1 LKYLSWSMK
10 IQRISDPA
18 MKLPPIQKKTPAA
31 PRTGASNGP
40 PRARHASGDKYGDL
54 LIRIQSQKIIGSPQC
69 AVDPQR
75 RKSIR
80 LRTDSCHLHLGVNPN
95 SRTILDR
102 TFSETFTQLLN
113 QSQANGA
120 PTAVSPSLLV
130 ALPSETTPS
139 PDINNRTRTQSEAS
153 SKPSEAGTY
162 DRPSSPPDHNQFNE
176 QSANEHGEFR

>member
-1 LKYLSWSMK
+1 MK
-10 IQRISDPA
+10 IPRISDPA
-18 MKLPPIQKKTPAA
+18 MKLPPIQKKTPTA
-31 PRTGASNGP
+31 PRTGASHGP
-40 PRARHASGDKYGDL
+40 PRARNASGDKYGDL
-54 LIRIQSQKIIGSPQC
+54 LSRIQSQKLIGSLQC

-75 RKSIR
+75 RKPIR
-80 LRTDSCHLHLGVNPN
+80 LKTDSCRLHPGVTQR
-95 SRTILDR
+95 SRTILDKK
-102 TFSETFTQLLN
+102 FSETFTQLLN

-120 PTAVSPSLLV
+120 PTAVSPSLPV

-176 QSANEHGEFR
+176 QSADEHGEFG